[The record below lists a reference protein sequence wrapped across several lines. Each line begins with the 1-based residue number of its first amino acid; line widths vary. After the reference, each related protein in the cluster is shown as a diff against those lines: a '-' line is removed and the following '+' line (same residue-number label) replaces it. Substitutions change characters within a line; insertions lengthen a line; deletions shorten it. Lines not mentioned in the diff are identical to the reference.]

1 MPLSPIFTPSF
12 TTNNAQTPKGHYQ
25 VETIS
30 FTEAQVFSPLF
41 LDFMGRAKAVRPFYH
56 RWSDMTGFAAQI
68 EEKKR
73 DFSPEKRRILV
84 EILQKQYQGLPDAPT
99 ELIAALGDEN
109 TFTVTTGHQLNI
121 YSGTL
126 YFHYKI
132 LTVLALAQK
141 LAAAF
146 PQYRFIPL
154 YWQASE
160 DHDLAEIQSI
170 RVFGKTYTWQTSQK
184 GAVGRMHTEGLVQV
198 GEAILA
204 DLQGVSQAQ
213 LEPYWSAYQNAPTLA
228 KATQAYV
235 HALYGQK
242 GLLVLD
248 ADERELKRLFVP
260 YMREDLFE
268 QVAEQCVG
276 RQTADL
282 LKANAR
288 NSGSYKA
295 QIYAHAVNLFYLEG
309 QLRERIVKDQ
319 DEAGKPIF
327 RVRNTDL
334 IFSKAE
340 IEKLLHHNPERFS
353 PNVVLRPLYQEV
365 ILPNL
370 SYTGG
375 PGEIAYWL
383 QLKSLFDS
391 SQIPFP
397 ILVPRNFALVV
408 PKHLV
413 WRKEKLGI
421 DWRDL
426 FLDRDTLRIRFVE
439 KQAAERLDFSQEETH
454 LNQLFKTIKA
464 KAEAIDK
471 SLGGFVAAE
480 AQKALKSLDNIAKR
494 LRKAEESRQQVVLKQ
509 LEGLKDKLFPDG
521 DLQERRE
528 NILSFSLNQP
538 DFLAEIGLTFD
549 PFAPFFYI
557 FAEKNPEPQNSNL
570 NAKS

>member
-1 MPLSPIFTPSF
+1 MSLSSF
-12 TTNNAQTPKGHYQ
+12 TSSLPTDTTQTPNGRYL
-25 VETIS
+25 VEKIS
-30 FTEAQVFSPLF
+30 FTQAQAFSPLF
-41 LDFMGRAKAVRPFYH
+41 LDFMERAKAVRPFYH
-56 RWSDMTGFAAQI
+56 RGSEIADFAAQI

-73 DFSPEKRRILV
+73 DFSAEKRQVLV
-84 EILQKQYQGLPDAPT
+84 ETLQKQYQGLPNAPT
-99 ELIAALGDEN
+99 ELIAALKDEN

-132 LTVLALAQK
+132 LTVIALAQK

-170 RVFGKTYTWQTSQK
+170 EVFGKTYTWQTSQK
-184 GAVGRMHTEGLVQV
+184 GAVGRMHTEGLEQV
-198 GEAILA
+198 GQAILS
-204 DLQGVSQAQ
+204 DFQGISQAQ

-260 YMREDLFE
+260 YLQEDLFE
-268 QVAEQCVG
+268 QVAEQRVG
-276 RQTADL
+276 KQTADL
-282 LKANAR
+282 LEANDRGDR
-288 NSGSYKA
+288 NYKA
-295 QIYAHAVNLFYLEG
+295 QIHAHAVNLFYMEG
-309 QLRERIVKDQ
+309 QIRERIVKDQ

-327 RVRNTDL
+327 KVRNTDL
-334 IFSKAE
+334 VFSKAE
-340 IEKLLHHNPERFS
+340 IEQLLHHNPERFS

-375 PGEIAYWL
+375 PGEFAYWL

-397 ILVPRNFALVV
+397 ILVPRNFALIV
-408 PKHLV
+408 PKHQV
-413 WRKEKLGI
+413 SRKEKLGI
-421 DWRDL
+421 SWAEL
-426 FLDRDTLRIRFVE
+426 FLDMDTLRIQFVAN
-439 KQAAERLDFSQEETH
+439 QAAELLDFSQEEAN
-454 LNQLFKTIKA
+454 LNQLFEAIKT

-480 AQKALKSLDNIAKR
+480 AQKTLKSLDNIAKR
-494 LRKAEESRQQVVLKQ
+494 LRKAEESRQQVAIKQ
-509 LEGLKDKLFPDG
+509 LEGLKEKLFPKG
-521 DLQERRE
+521 NLQERVE

-538 DFLAEIGLTFD
+538 DFLAEIGAELD

-557 FAEKNPEPQNSNL
+557 FAEQNSEPQNSSPDV
-570 NAKS
+570 KS